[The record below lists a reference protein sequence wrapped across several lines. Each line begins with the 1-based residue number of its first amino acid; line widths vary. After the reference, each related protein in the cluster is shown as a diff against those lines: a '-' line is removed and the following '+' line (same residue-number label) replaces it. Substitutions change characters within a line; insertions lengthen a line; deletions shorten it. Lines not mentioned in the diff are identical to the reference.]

1 MLEMFLKESEND
13 SIVEDLYIA
22 RDVSNAK
29 YSIEEKK
36 KYLEEAIRNGG
47 YYGDNGCWNS
57 IMTFPNDKNVYRGRV
72 ETLIIKDDKFIF
84 LKFLPRDSQNYKRTY
99 TVPGGS
105 FELNI
110 PNDIQAINECIEEAR
125 IKISNIQASGIT
137 YKELKDPPKW
147 AIEKQPVNWNGNY
160 TEVYVGEYDGKY
172 TGHIDKVDEDKF
184 MITGKFYKLDEIFKY
199 LKKEHKEALKVIY
212 PNRFNSGKFVKES
225 VNERNNVSVKQIKGV
240 IKKIRAKVD
249 KDNKIAIKMY
259 TNRGFEKTGEFYDGE
274 YWRMELKESN
284 YTESS
289 SENLFHISSV
299 KLANTTLEPR
309 IPDNFLVRNGYED
322 NTTERISV
330 CKSIDDCLTAMSRN
344 LNNKDFYVYKLKNT
358 NIKKKTPS
366 VKEVPDS
373 SITNEL
379 WLLEPTE
386 FELVGKIHVT
396 GTKGDGLPYTYGDTT
411 AELYRWKWSY
421 VK

>member
-110 PNDIQAINECIEEAR
+110 PNDIQAINECMEEAR

-249 KDNKIAIKMY
+249 KDKKPPTGNQNCMLCTWCAEAWFRGYDILPRPIYSPTDKVFDFEEDTIAPNNFWACKTCHICESICPNNCIK
-259 TNRGFEKTGEFYDGE
+259 
-274 YWRMELKESN
+274 
-284 YTESS
+284 
-289 SENLFHISSV
+289 
-299 KLANTTLEPR
+299 
-309 IPDNFLVRNGYED
+309 
-322 NTTERISV
+322 
-330 CKSIDDCLTAMSRN
+330 
-344 LNNKDFYVYKLKNT
+344 LN
-358 NIKKKTPS
+358 
-366 VKEVPDS
+366 
-373 SITNEL
+373 
-379 WLLEPTE
+379 
-386 FELVGKIHVT
+386 
-396 GTKGDGLPYTYGDTT
+396 
-411 AELYRWKWSY
+411 
-421 VK
+421 